1 MDDNQH
7 ENGHKINK
15 WLSSLPDPA
24 LHMQPE
30 KQQVYNVRRKSSS
43 TNMWLSS
50 LNAITKQDHAHV
62 TGQIIQ
68 YPGLATE
75 NLSP

>member
-7 ENGHKINK
+7 ENGRKIDK

-30 KQQVYNVRRKSSS
+30 KQ
-43 TNMWLSS
+43 
-50 LNAITKQDHAHV
+50 
-62 TGQIIQ
+62 
-68 YPGLATE
+68 
-75 NLSP
+75 